1 MFDLAFSKDGDYLYM
16 SGTTYD
22 CIVLIYKILLDG
34 NRLEGINH
42 VATPKY
48 KLTDRDGSEFDS
60 VRLLPQRSSQGCFIG
75 TSRLN
80 SLLLW

>member
-16 SGTTYD
+16 SGTTCD

-48 KLTDRDGSEFDS
+48 KLVSLPWPKQRD
-60 VRLLPQRSSQGCFIG
+60 L
-75 TSRLN
+75 TA
-80 SLLLW
+80 